1 MGEGEWRESAGRG
14 RVGGGRG
21 ERERGGGGGREAM
34 NWLLSAFFGLIGEMR
49 VGIEHNGSGA
59 DSEQQSSG
67 RVMK

>member
-21 ERERGGGGGREAM
+21 EREAM
-34 NWLLSAFFGLIGEMR
+34 KWLLSAFFGLIGEMR

>member
-1 MGEGEWRESAGRG
+1 M
-14 RVGGGRG
+14 GGGRG